1 MQLRSGVT
9 VIVCR
14 PAAAAPILPLALKL
28 LYAKG
33 GSEEKKKKK
42 KEKKRSI
49 QTQRTEGGELGER
62 AEL

>member
-42 KEKKRSI
+42 ERKEKEHTDPKDRGWGV
-49 QTQRTEGGELGER
+49 R
-62 AEL
+62 